1 LSREG
6 VEEIHLRSLSILSRV
21 GVWVEHVEAL
31 KMLRDIGAEV
41 DLGKKIAKIPEHI
54 VKEAVT
60 ELMVSLSICEYL

>member
-1 LSREG
+1 
-6 VEEIHLRSLSILSRV
+6 
-21 GVWVEHVEAL
+21 VEAL